1 MCKERKRKWQF
12 VFFYG
17 TLIHIYFFGWWFRM
31 YLAHWPRW
39 KQNHHHV
46 WFLWNFFPPKKQI
59 CCLKSVLLA
68 HRVYLPFSDNT
79 ELSRILVKIWHGI
92 YSLVFSSQY
101 APIVWN
107 WRGKDCC
114 LHWNAFF
121 IRSSVEKAQPSY
133 FIGNKNAI
141 FPCFCCVCSIFL
153 QYCLHPVLNTLGKL
167 WRTCSEACG
176 TFKTV
181 FCFVMFGLCVSSL

>member
-46 WFLWNFFPPKKQI
+46 WFLWNFFSPQKQI

-79 ELSRILVKIWHGI
+79 QLSRILVKIWHGI
-92 YSLVFSSQY
+92 YSLVFSVLLSMPPLFGTGGVKIVVFTEMRFLFVCQWKKLSLLTLLVIKMQFSLASAVY
-101 APIVWN
+101 AVYFYSTASILFW
-107 WRGKDCC
+107 
-114 LHWNAFF
+114 
-121 IRSSVEKAQPSY
+121 IR
-133 FIGNKNAI
+133 
-141 FPCFCCVCSIFL
+141 
-153 QYCLHPVLNTLGKL
+153 
-167 WRTCSEACG
+167 
-176 TFKTV
+176 
-181 FCFVMFGLCVSSL
+181 